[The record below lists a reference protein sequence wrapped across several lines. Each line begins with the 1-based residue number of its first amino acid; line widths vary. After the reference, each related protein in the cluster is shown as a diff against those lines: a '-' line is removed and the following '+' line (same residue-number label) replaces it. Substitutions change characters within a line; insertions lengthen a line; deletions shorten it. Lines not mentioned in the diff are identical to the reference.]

1 MKPQYYNGFLSHG
14 QEFNE
19 KEIILSVNP
28 IHSLIWMV
36 APSGT
41 KMERLLY

>member
-28 IHSLIWMV
+28 VHSLIWMV
-36 APSGT
+36 AHPEQ
-41 KMERLLY
+41 KWKRLLY